1 MSFKHHFAKPLLILL
16 CISLTA
22 CDTLRQKQ
30 DEDDPDSWSVER
42 LYEEAKNELGDSNWD
57 SAIEFYSRLET
68 RFPYGQYAEQ
78 AQIEKAYAHYKNAEP
93 ELATV
98 TVEQFIRLYPTHPK
112 ADYAYYLKGLINY
125 NEDHSFMGRVTGR
138 DDLSDRD
145 PERARNALAAF
156 RDLVRRYPDSRYT
169 GDAERR
175 MAHLRNALAQHDLNV
190 AKYYE
195 RRGAWVAVINRAK
208 YVVENYETT
217 PTVEDALGMM
227 VRAYRQMGMENLATD
242 TERVISSNFPNS
254 SYLTQKQESL

>member
-1 MSFKHHFAKPLLILL
+1 MSIKHPFLHAISIVL
-16 CISLTA
+16 CLSLTGCGA
-22 CDTLRQKQ
+22 LKQQQ
-30 DEDDPDSWSVER
+30 DEDDPDTWSVER

-57 SAIEFYSRLET
+57 SAINFYSKLET

-125 NEDHSFMGRVTGR
+125 NEDHSLMGRVMGR

-145 PERARNALAAF
+145 PERARNALSAF
-156 RDLVRRYPDSRYT
+156 RDLVRRYPDSRYS

-175 MAHLRNALAQHDLNV
+175 MAHLRNALALHDLNV
-190 AKYYE
+190 AQYYE

-208 YVVENYETT
+208 SVVENYETT
-217 PTVEDALGMM
+217 PAVEDALGMM
-227 VRAYRQMGMENLATD
+227 VRAYRQMGMEELAKD
-242 TERVISSNFPNS
+242 TERVIGSNFPES
-254 SYLTQKQESL
+254 RFLSEKQ